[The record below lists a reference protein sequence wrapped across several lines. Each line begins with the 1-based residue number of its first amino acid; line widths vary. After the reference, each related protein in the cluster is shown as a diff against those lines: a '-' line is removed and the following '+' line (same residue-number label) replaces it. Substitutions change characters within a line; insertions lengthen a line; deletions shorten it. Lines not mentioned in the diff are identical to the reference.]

1 MAIEFNCPYCTA
13 AIRVPDE
20 YSGKQGSC
28 PKCGTKLIVPD
39 VVPKAPVTES
49 PQTPPV
55 APAAY
60 GQPPANPQ
68 PAPQFAQQPPPVQ
81 QPYSQPVSPGGIP
94 NAASQPQQH
103 YSPETAPTGF
113 QQPVP
118 HAPGTPVSPAA
129 TPSVSKSMR
138 KKNRRKRKQGNWSF
152 VVAILCFIIFFGVV
166 AVIVTMKKPEL
177 KGTLQASIAHK
188 NALPPSRIHF
198 ATLNLTGEEATNAA
212 NAFKEA
218 KESFL
223 SPQMTCSLEAS
234 DTELS
239 IVIRPSGEGVW
250 YTVSP
255 SSDANLMNWIRSN
268 RDSILSAKRERMIST
283 GTEMCRD
290 KILKNSGETLAFNPA
305 RYRDDFALNS
315 CVDAFGYSIVAI
327 ANKKMSPC
335 CYEDPNG
342 LLYFCLPEGT
352 TSFQIR
358 GRDFEGS
365 RWFPGT
371 YQVTVDV
378 ASTASPAAEA
388 PAPAIDDKEDWDPL
402 QPAPGSFPAADDE
415 METPDTD
422 MTDEKM

>member
-1 MAIEFNCPYCTA
+1 M
-13 AIRVPDE
+13 
-20 YSGKQGSC
+20 
-28 PKCGTKLIVPD
+28 
-39 VVPKAPVTES
+39 
-49 PQTPPV
+49 
-55 APAAY
+55 
-60 GQPPANPQ
+60 
-68 PAPQFAQQPPPVQ
+68 
-81 QPYSQPVSPGGIP
+81 VSPLRTHSQHRNLLSSHLRYNSLIRNLSRRVEFQTLRLSP
-94 NAASQPQQH
+94 NNIIHRKQPRLVFSNQ
-103 YSPETAPTGF
+103 YRTLRW
-113 QQPVP
+113 
-118 HAPGTPVSPAA
+118 TPVSPAA
-129 TPSVSKSMR
+129 VTRSVSKSMR

-388 PAPAIDDKEDWDPL
+388 PAPA
-402 QPAPGSFPAADDE
+402 
-415 METPDTD
+415 
-422 MTDEKM
+422 TDEHGRLGSTAAGSWIFPNCG